1 MSPNFPKEQIVE
13 LWPAFVTNC
22 YLTLLRA
29 SEQTAPVFGGLGQS
43 LSQIGRRVC
52 PGVRIFGIKRRSGC
66 DPDVAAPPL
75 AAAKPKPDRETEVET
90 VDKRIE
96 AFLKDVLGLEGKNS
110 NLVREGVYRL
120 LEEYEKQVH
129 DAETDPRRKA
139 PAAQRFHKLCRDR
152 VLEEIQQRTAFSTIG
167 HFQTVLGVID
177 SPTQFLFPVE

>member
-1 MSPNFPKEQIVE
+1 M
-13 LWPAFVTNC
+13 
-22 YLTLLRA
+22 
-29 SEQTAPVFGGLGQS
+29 
-43 LSQIGRRVC
+43 
-52 PGVRIFGIKRRSGC
+52 
-66 DPDVAAPPL
+66 
-75 AAAKPKPDRETEVET
+75 
-90 VDKRIE
+90 DKRIE

>member
-1 MSPNFPKEQIVE
+1 
-13 LWPAFVTNC
+13 
-22 YLTLLRA
+22 
-29 SEQTAPVFGGLGQS
+29 
-43 LSQIGRRVC
+43 
-52 PGVRIFGIKRRSGC
+52 
-66 DPDVAAPPL
+66 
-75 AAAKPKPDRETEVET
+75 

-110 NLVREGVYRL
+110 TVYRL